1 MYLSIHLSIYLSIF
15 LSIYL
20 SINLSI
26 YQSIYQSIYL
36 PLSQF
41 FILNPA
47 LSFFL
52 LHRLIPFRS
61 FYVPNLKKAYGL
73 SLIDIVLEFTFPQI
87 DLTNGK
93 ARREKNITNRN
104 GDKNCNQGVVNNI
117 FNKIKDN
124 NNNLYI
130 NSRKS
135 INNDSSIAD
144 DSKKIDYPLV
154 FQMKDSESSTVK
166 FEFYDDKQYKNLID
180 RFTAEDSFVFPNTV
194 QIFFKSVHV
203 KSVFSDRVT
212 KLRASQDSDFIIQKY
227 QHLNSDL
234 VSETLKISV

>member
-1 MYLSIHLSIYLSIF
+1 MYQLIYLSIYLSIYPC
-15 LSIYL
+15 IYT
-20 SINLSI
+20 
-26 YQSIYQSIYL
+26 YIYL
-36 PLSQF
+36 PLSLF

-47 LSFFL
+47 LYFFSFY
-52 LHRLIPFRS
+52 RLIPFRS
-61 FYVPNLKKAYGL
+61 FYVPNLKKACGL

-104 GDKNCNQGVVNNI
+104 GDNNCYQGVANDI

-144 DSKKIDYPLV
+144 DSKKIDTLV
-154 FQMKDSESSTVK
+154 FQMKDSECSTVK
-166 FEFYDDKQYKNLID
+166 FEFHDDKQYKNLID